1 MADESIILAVELDT
15 KKALTQ
21 FDLLAQ
27 SIEDAKK
34 RQDELNQQFKEGAIT
49 TEEYNK
55 ATKEN
60 TKEIKAAE
68 TATKNL
74 TTAITAE
81 KGSISALSAEN
92 KELIK
97 QRNAISTSTQEG
109 RDKIAQLNNKINEN
123 NELIKQ
129 NVSGLEQQRLNVGN
143 YRKSLEGISV
153 SLQSVV
159 PGLGG
164 MTNGLS
170 GITAGAKAFTATP
183 FGATLQVIAGLL
195 TVLIEAFKGSEE
207 GQRNLNKVTQVT
219 TALFGALGDLVRQLG
234 GFLIDAFKNPKQS
247 LIDLSEFLKNNL
259 INRFKAF
266 GVILEGIINLDFKKT
281 TNGVL
286 QLGSGVENTIE
297 KIQNVG
303 KAVTDVANK
312 ALEQGNKVAQLQ
324 AEIEDLED
332 EANLRRAQNDLKVA
346 KLRERSIKEEGETR
360 KKTIDEAIALE
371 QQSADFSIKIAQK
384 KFELA
389 QFELA
394 IATDKKAAQD
404 KLEEA
409 EVNLTRAQTERYQA
423 TLKFQKESERFNEQ
437 AIKDREKQIEF
448 LNTIKKQEEKD
459 AEDMDAFF
467 KQLSDDADKRLDLAI
482 QTGLKELEIEREN
495 NAEFEKQNKAHQFQ
509 LTQDAEAAKKQQL
522 IDDEKYRQL
531 TLKGIAEGLNS
542 ARQLFNENTIA
553 YKTAT
558 LAQALM
564 DTYASVARALKEYPF
579 PLNGV
584 VAGLNLAAGLK
595 AVNEI
600 KKTFKGGDI
609 STSSSL
615 SLSTSGSGVTAT
627 RATTN
632 PMNERFNLANS
643 NQGMSVVASWQ
654 EATTVR
660 NRVEFKEAL
669 TTV

>member
-643 NQGMSVVASWQ
+643 NQSISIVASWQ